1 MKLTKESIKHNVA
14 WKGYRLPQYDIDAV
28 RENTH
33 KAPTWLHFGAGNLF
47 RAFPA
52 VLAQRLLT
60 AGLSDTGIICCD
72 GYDEGADR
80 PLLPRLRSSV
90 AGCHPVFQRHDQQGK
105 WLRPLPKASS

>member
-47 RAFPA
+47 RAS
-52 VLAQRLLT
+52 RL
-60 AGLSDTGIICCD
+60 
-72 GYDEGADR
+72 YW
-80 PLLPRLRSSV
+80 RS
-90 AGCHPVFQRHDQQGK
+90 AC
-105 WLRPLPKASS
+105 

>member
-52 VLAQRLLT
+52 VTGAAPAT
-60 AGLSDTGIICCD
+60 AGLSRHRH
-72 GYDEGADR
+72 Y
-80 PLLPRLRSSV
+80 LLRRLR
-90 AGCHPVFQRHDQQGK
+90 
-105 WLRPLPKASS
+105 